1 MIAYAPQG
9 VEFMSFAL
17 QNSKNSLVGCFSKG
31 DALHERASLVLF
43 YQYVA
48 LRGYTRTV
56 EFFYSPYEIPS
67 YFSAFF
73 HEIATHSVK
82 LYRIALFLY

>member
-31 DALHERASLVLF
+31 DALHERASPVLF
-43 YQYVA
+43 
-48 LRGYTRTV
+48 
-56 EFFYSPYEIPS
+56 
-67 YFSAFF
+67 
-73 HEIATHSVK
+73 
-82 LYRIALFLY
+82 